1 MPPRSSTKRVYSEP
15 PVDPEKS
22 GKKRKANTNGKTTA
36 KESSP
41 SPSSS
46 SEFSSDETKSEIPV
60 VPENYVDYS
69 MLAQAG
75 QAETYPRPPRQQRWK
90 HDGDVPITDP
100 ALVPEGWNA
109 DELDLDFNDIDGQI
123 ERCMER
129 ISDGILPSFF
139 KFRLSQYEKRR
150 AARDEMIHSEPAGLS
165 WDIIRRLDHLKSI
178 ETHLNTNGDPDD
190 QLPNVKAITKAYRKG
205 KLGWSRGWVSYW
217 SKGVQ
222 LNTPQKFDTDYH
234 KKLAEEYDT
243 TRAWWVEG
251 LQAPGG
257 ATLGGFHAF
266 PPANGVHS
274 IEYPV
279 EVCPNSQDPS
289 CYSLTLL
296 VCHDTGADIMAIP
309 EYYIAQLEALG
320 MRVPVHGYNIMATAS
335 GTACNKIV
343 EIDVRLNDGAGQTL
357 SYWMRIQACVL
368 VNMPGPNAGMLLSGP
383 FLRFALYTATCPD
396 GQGNLYVCNH
406 KSELKQLPAIPHNFV
421 PRGPPYINTAPPA
434 PNGGPPSP
442 SVLAQTNTMTTMAVQ
457 PTPLQPPQPLT
468 KVKARKG
475 KKKGKNTAAL

>member
-1 MPPRSSTKRVYSEP
+1 MPPHPSTKRAYSEP
-15 PVDPEKS
+15 PVDPEES

-36 KESSP
+36 KNGSP

-46 SEFSSDETKSEIPV
+46 SDFSSDEAESEIPV

-69 MLAQAG
+69 MLAQARQAG
-75 QAETYPRPPRQQRWK
+75 QAETYSRPPRQQRWK

-109 DELDLDFNDIDGQI
+109 DELDLNFNDIDGQI

-129 ISDGILPSFF
+129 ISDGILPDFF
-139 KFRLSQYEKRR
+139 EFRLSQYEKRR

-165 WDIIRRLDHLKSI
+165 WDIVRRLDHMKII
-178 ETHLNTNGDPDD
+178 ETHLSTNGDPDD
-190 QLPNVKAITKAYRKG
+190 QLPNVKAITKAYREG
-205 KLGWSRGWVSYW
+205 RLGWSRGWVSYW

-222 LNTPQKFDTDYH
+222 LNTPQKFDADYH

-257 ATLGGFHAF
+257 ANLGGFHAF
-266 PPANGVHS
+266 PPANGIHS
-274 IEYPV
+274 IEWRYV
-279 EVCPNSQDPS
+279 LIVKI
-289 CYSLTLL
+289 LTII
-296 VCHDTGADIMAIP
+296 V
-309 EYYIAQLEALG
+309 
-320 MRVPVHGYNIMATAS
+320 
-335 GTACNKIV
+335 V

-368 VNMPGPNAGMLLSGP
+368 VNLPAPNAGMLLSGP

-396 GQGNLYVCNH
+396 GQGNLYVCNF
-406 KSELKQLPAIPHNFV
+406 KRELMNLPTIPPNFV
-421 PRGPPYINTAPPA
+421 PRAPPFVNTAPPA
-434 PNGGPPSP
+434 PNGGPPAP
-442 SVLAQTNTMTTMAVQ
+442 SVLAQTSIMTPMAVQ
-457 PTPLQPPQPLT
+457 PAPLQPPQPPK

-475 KKKGKNTAAL
+475 KKKGKNAAP